1 MRASLLS
8 GSKAWCARSSVRLPM
23 ETCPSASRQG
33 QVGSLAGWNRAQPA
47 PPRKKTRPK
56 PHPPCR
62 PGSADSPWRCGLTS
76 REKSSGAEAAYRRLK
91 YLEDLALLFL
101 VLWILVLPGWLGS
114 TPEGKVILEE
124 KAVRPARIDVNR
136 APWYEWMLLE

>member
-1 MRASLLS
+1 M
-8 GSKAWCARSSVRLPM
+8 
-23 ETCPSASRQG
+23 
-33 QVGSLAGWNRAQPA
+33 
-47 PPRKKTRPK
+47 
-56 PHPPCR
+56 
-62 PGSADSPWRCGLTS
+62 TS

-136 APWYEWMLLE
+136 APWYEWMLLEGIGEARARSLVEFRDANGPFRSIEELKRVPHMPPGWVEKAKKYLAIEEK